1 MIDILCPTKGRP
13 EQFKRMCD
21 SARETAYGDI
31 NILAYLDSDDT
42 GRDKYQEDMFIGEP
56 MPLGPAYQ
64 FLYNKSKADIVMMC
78 ADDIVFRTPGWD
90 VKVKEKAPLD
100 GVFLCSFDDL
110 GRPRKEDG
118 HPFLGR
124 KFVELIGYFTYP
136 KLQHSCVDN
145 WVVDIAK
152 GVNRYIYS
160 DIVVEHMHPKYNKGN
175 LDGTYASNSKSIKQA
190 DGAIYLGPE
199 GKAEIKRAIERI
211 RKYLDNRPN

>member
-1 MIDILCPTKGRP
+1 
-13 EQFKRMCD
+13 MCD

-42 GRDKYQEDMFIGEP
+42 GRDKYQEDVFIGEP

-78 ADDIVFRTPGWD
+78 ADDIVFRTHGWD
-90 VKVKEKAPLD
+90 VKVKEKSPLD

-118 HPFLGR
+118 HPFIGR
-124 KFVELIGYFTYP
+124 KFIDLVGYFTYP
-136 KLQHSCVDN
+136 KLKHSCVDN
-145 WVVDIAK
+145 WMVDIAK

-190 DGAIYLGPE
+190 DGAIYLGSE

-211 RKYLDNRPN
+211 RKYLDNRQN